1 MGYSSVQRK
10 PLERGDMKKNVGG
23 MDRGIRYAIG
33 ISGLAIALL
42 GHRVGIYGRLKGL
55 VLGAMGL
62 YTASTG
68 YCPMSEYMGI
78 NTAQV
83 EKSRRRRAMA
93 EQNLEAASQMTPVI

>member
-1 MGYSSVQRK
+1 
-10 PLERGDMKKNVGG
+10 MKKNVGG

-33 ISGLAIALL
+33 ISGLAVALL

-55 VLGAMGL
+55 LFGAMGL
-62 YTASTG
+62 YTATSG

-83 EKSRRRRAMA
+83 ERSRRRRAVA
-93 EQNLEAASQMTPVI
+93 EQKSEAAALMTPVI

>member
-1 MGYSSVQRK
+1 
-10 PLERGDMKKNVGG
+10 MKQNVGG

-42 GHRVGIYGRLKGL
+42 GHRVGIFSRLKGL
-55 VLGAMGL
+55 VFGAMGL

-83 EKSRRRRAMA
+83 EKSRRHRAIA
-93 EQNLEAASQMTPVI
+93 DQKDEAAAQLTPII